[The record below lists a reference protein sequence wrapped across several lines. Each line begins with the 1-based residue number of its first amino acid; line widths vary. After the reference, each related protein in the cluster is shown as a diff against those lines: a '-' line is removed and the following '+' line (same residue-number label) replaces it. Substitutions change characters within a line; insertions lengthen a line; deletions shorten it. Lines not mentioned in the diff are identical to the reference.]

1 MREGALLEAVI
12 GVKCPLAPAGGGLS
26 IQPVGWEHHEDEVGV
41 ELLLLFSDATDIVV
55 WFHTCGGDI
64 FVSLAE
70 TPAAPRL
77 CFNQRGDGV
86 AMSYPGGAS
95 FLFRGRPRPCSL
107 VCRARVCSTDLPLI
121 AKAVDVLLLV
131 DAACSAPL
139 SFRSK
144 RLHTMAA
151 HSLRPRVE
159 TKGPGAP
166 LLSEIAAQFYY
177 NVSLPLIKEINYYY
191 YIAAECSGLDYK
203 HF

>member
-1 MREGALLEAVI
+1 MREGDLLEAVI

-41 ELLLLFSDATDIVV
+41 ELLLLFSDAAGIVV
-55 WFHTCGGDI
+55 RLHTCGGGGDI
-64 FVSLAE
+64 LVSLAE

-77 CFNQRGDGV
+77 RFNQRGDGV
-86 AMSYPGGAS
+86 GMSYPGGAS

-107 VCRARVCSTDLPLI
+107 VCRARVCSTHLPLI

-131 DAACSAPL
+131 DAVRSAPL

-166 LLSEIAAQFYY
+166 
-177 NVSLPLIKEINYYY
+177 
-191 YIAAECSGLDYK
+191 
-203 HF
+203 

>member
-1 MREGALLEAVI
+1 MREGALLEAII

-41 ELLLLFSDATDIVV
+41 ELLLLFSDAADVVV

-64 FVSLAE
+64 LVSLAE

-77 CFNQRGDGV
+77 RFNQRGDGV

-131 DAACSAPL
+131 DAVCSAPL

-166 LLSEIAAQFYY
+166 LLSEIADQFYY
-177 NVSLPLIKEINYYY
+177 NVSLPLIKEINYH
-191 YIAAECSGLDYK
+191 YIAAESSGLDYK
-203 HF
+203 PF

>member
-26 IQPVGWEHHEDEVGV
+26 IQPVGWEHHEDQVGV
-41 ELLLLFSDATDIVV
+41 ELLLMFSDTADIVV
-55 WFHTCGGDI
+55 WLHTCGGDI
-64 FVSLAE
+64 LVSLAE
-70 TPAAPRL
+70 SPAAPRL
-77 CFNQRGDGV
+77 RFNQRVDGV

-95 FLFRGRPRPCSL
+95 FLFRGRPCSL

-131 DAACSAPL
+131 DAVCSAAL

-166 LLSEIAAQFYY
+166 SLSEIADQFYY
-177 NVSLPLIKEINYYY
+177 NVSLPLIKEINYH
-191 YIAAECSGLDYK
+191 YIAAECSRLDYK
-203 HF
+203 PF